1 MKGIIEYF
9 LVFARSVWW
18 LLFAP
23 NRRKLP
29 KVWATYK
36 FGGIKL
42 CWYRALKG
50 FGRKDFSYEPFQNQL
65 SHSQSKYLLTQC
77 PTKPLL
83 SIVVP
88 VYKVDPKLLEKCIYS
103 VAGQHYGNW
112 ELILVDDGSQR
123 DDLKQ
128 LMNAWA
134 LRDNRIHVY
143 YLAKNCGIAGATNF
157 GIKQAKGE
165 FIGFLDH
172 DDELSPD
179 ALTWIVWSLNKHPD
193 ALWFYSDEDKVSPS
207 GEYFNPHFKPDF
219 STELLL
225 SNMYTCHFSVYS
237 THILNKVG
245 GIRQG
250 FEGAQDYDLALRIS
264 EIVRR
269 DQVVHI
275 QRVIYH
281 WRAIPGSAAMS
292 IEEKPLAPISG
303 RKAVEEALRRR
314 NLKGYVI
321 SNKLCPTLYQITLQP
336 TSFPEV
342 SIIIPTKNSLS
353 LIKRCLSSLRSHT
366 NYPNYNIVVIDNQS
380 DDESF
385 LKFIAE
391 EQSKGLLKVIKYD
404 KPFNHSDMNNIAVKN
419 TDSDFVVFMNNDV
432 KIISE
437 NWLEQLV
444 ATINM
449 DTSIAAVGCL
459 LLYANGTVQHS
470 GIILGLNGAAGHAH
484 KYMHNKVLGYYGRLH
499 ALQETSGIT
508 AALALVRRSAFEQ
521 IGGFN
526 SKRYQGLYNDVDLCI
541 RFRKKGFRCLY
552 NPMVKAI
559 HYESRTRS
567 ITMEELVYQRRLRDD
582 YKEILSK
589 DPFYNPNLS
598 LDNEQFKGFR
608 AFPIEE
614 QIPELRCV
622 QV

>member
-1 MKGIIEYF
+1 MKGIIVYF
-9 LVFARSVWW
+9 LVSARSVWW

-23 NRRKLP
+23 NRRKLA

-42 CWYRALKG
+42 CRHRAVEE
-50 FGRKDFSYEPFQNQL
+50 FGRKESSYEPFQNQL
-65 SHSQSKYLLTQC
+65 SRSQSEYLLAKC
-77 PTKPLL
+77 PTKPLF

-88 VYKVDPKLLEKCIYS
+88 VYKIECKWLEKCICS
-103 VAGQHYGNW
+103 VVCQHYVNW
-112 ELILVDDGSQR
+112 EIILVDDASQR
-123 DDLKQ
+123 DNLKQ

-134 LRDNRIHVY
+134 LRDKRIYVY
-143 YLAKNCGIAGATNF
+143 YLEKNCGIAGATNF
-157 GIKQAKGE
+157 GIKQARGE

-172 DDELSPD
+172 DDELTPD
-179 ALTWIVWSLNKHPD
+179 ALTWVMWALNKHPD
-193 ALWFYSDEDKVSPS
+193 ALWFYSDEDFISHRGKCHSPR
-207 GEYFNPHFKPDF
+207 FKPDF
-219 STELLL
+219 SPEFLL

-237 THILNKVG
+237 ARILDEVG
-245 GIRQG
+245 GIRPG
-250 FEGAQDYDLALRIS
+250 FEGAQDHDLALRIS
-264 EIVRR
+264 EIVSR

-275 QRVIYH
+275 PRVIYH
-281 WRAIPGSAAMS
+281 WRIILGSAAMA

-303 RKAVEEALRRR
+303 RKAVQEALRRK
-314 NLKGYVI
+314 NLKGSVT

-336 TSFPEV
+336 TSSPKV
-342 SIIIPTKNSLS
+342 SVIIPTKNSL
-353 LIKRCLSSLRSHT
+353 LLMKKCLNSLRSHT
-366 NYPNYNIVVIDNQS
+366 NYPNYSIVVIDNQS
-380 DDESF
+380 DDELF
-385 LKFIAE
+385 LKFIAK

-419 TDSDFVVFMNNDV
+419 TDSDFVVFMNNDIEIV
-432 KIISE
+432 SD

-449 DTSIAAVGCL
+449 DTSITAVGCL

-484 KYMHNKVLGYYGRLH
+484 KYMYNKGLGYYGRLH

-552 NPMVKAI
+552 NPIVKAI
-559 HYESRTRS
+559 HYESKTRS
-567 ITMEELVYQRRLRDD
+567 ITTEELVYQRRLRDD
-582 YKEILSK
+582 YAEILSK

-622 QV
+622 KV